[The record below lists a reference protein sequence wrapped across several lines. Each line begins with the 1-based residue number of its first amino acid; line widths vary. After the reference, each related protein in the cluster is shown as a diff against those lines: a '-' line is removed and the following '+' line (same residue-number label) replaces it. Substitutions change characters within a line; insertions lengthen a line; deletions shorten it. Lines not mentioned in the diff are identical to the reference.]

1 MIVYS
6 DQTSSLIP
14 GNTIQC
20 FGTLKNFATA
30 SNPGEFDQKQYYREL
45 NFYYQ
50 LYADQIEVVSGHS
63 NILFTKMDEI
73 RHQLSTSIESGL
85 PDKQAGIMQAVL
97 LGQKTELPSDIK
109 QLYQQNGIGHLLAIS
124 GLHVTIFCF
133 GIFRLLLIC
142 RLPRRISIL
151 ATISFLI
158 SYGLMTGFS
167 ISTSRAVIMMLF
179 YSQQICCIEVMIY
192 FHHWQSVPASLHC
205 KILMLSIPAV
215 SYYLISLCSA
225 LLLFCPL
232 CR

>member
-1 MIVYS
+1 MKS
-6 DQTSSLIP
+6 DI
-14 GNTIQC
+14 N
-20 FGTLKNFATA
+20 
-30 SNPGEFDQKQYYREL
+30 
-45 NFYYQ
+45 YQ
-50 LYADQIEVVSGHS
+50 LQYNPA
-63 NILFTKMDEI
+63 
-73 RHQLSTSIESGL
+73 L
-85 PDKQAGIMQAVL
+85 PDKQAGITQAVL
-97 LGQKTELPSDIK
+97 LAQK
-109 QLYQQNGIGHLLAIS
+109 QNFPQTSNSYISKTALVILLAIS

-167 ISTSRAVIMMLF
+167 ISTSRAVIMMFLLF
-179 YSQQICCIEVMIY
+179 AADLLCCIEVTIY

-215 SYYLISLCSA
+215 SYYLISLCSV
-225 LLLFCPL
+225 LLRFYPL